1 MLTHSHTHT
10 HTHASTNFRF
20 YLLSRIQWE
29 EKGSQDG
36 KEDIEFTSTHRHT
49 KITITYRAQ
58 TVYEKNRKTSRK
70 DLAQLETYRLNQNEI
85 GGE

>member
-1 MLTHSHTHT
+1 M
-10 HTHASTNFRF
+10 
-20 YLLSRIQWE
+20 LSRIQWE

-36 KEDIEFTSTHRHT
+36 KEDLKFTSTHRHI

-58 TVYEKNRKTSRK
+58 TVYEKKLKTSRK
-70 DLAQLETYRLNQNEI
+70 DFAQLETYRLNQNEI